1 MPSLRR
7 GRHAF
12 LVAATFLALIAAG
25 LWGAASAAAA
35 ATTLYVGGPGCSDSG
50 QGTELQPYCT
60 IVKAAT
66 VVLAGQTV
74 RVAAGTYSGRV
85 VVTHSGTAASPIVL
99 QPAPGAV
106 VTVTGGTNGFVVS
119 GKQYVTITGFT
130 VTGTTS
136 YGISLSSSSNL
147 LIASNTVSYSG
158 QPVSGSTAAGIY
170 LKATTNSTITG
181 NNVHHNTDSGI
192 RLTSDASGN
201 TVSYNESSYNA
212 KQFSRSANGIYVAGS
227 ANTILGNLAHHNEDS
242 GLHLAAGGNN
252 SLVAL
257 NVSHDNGDHGIDI
270 HDVTGGG
277 HIVSNTV
284 YRNCTSGINV
294 EGTSSSFVVQNN
306 IAVDNAVFVVN
317 PTPMQFSNT
326 CKRRTGNIGVYD
338 SAPATTT
345 VDSNLVWLSVPGK
358 MYVFGS
364 AFTSLSA
371 MQAATGQEAHGRQ
384 ADPMFVDRAA
394 GDLRLSAGSPAIDSA
409 DSGAV
414 GAQASDIAGR
424 PRVDD
429 PTVVDTGIGPRSFD
443 DRGAYEF
450 QPGV

>member
-1 MPSLRR
+1 MPSLRHGPR
-7 GRHAF
+7 ALLVPAAF
-12 LVAATFLALIAAG
+12 LTLIAAG
-25 LWGAASAAAA
+25 VWGAGSASAA

-50 QGTELQPYCT
+50 QGTEQQPYCT
-60 IVKAAT
+60 TVKAAT

-74 RVAAGTYSGRV
+74 QVAAGTYSGKV
-85 VVTHSGTAASPIVL
+85 VVTHSGTAGSPIVL
-99 QPAPGAV
+99 HPAPGAV
-106 VTVTGGTNGFVVS
+106 VTVTGGTNGFVIS
-119 GKQYVTITGFT
+119 GKQYVTITGFN

-136 YGISLSSSSNL
+136 YGINLSSSSNL
-147 LIASNTVSYSG
+147 LIAGNTVSYSG
-158 QPVSGSTAAGIY
+158 QPVSGSTAVGIY
-170 LKATTNSTITG
+170 VKATTNSMITA

-192 RLTSDASGN
+192 RLTTDDSGN

-212 KQFSRSANGIYVAGS
+212 RQYSRGANGISVIASG
-227 ANTILGNLAHHNEDS
+227 NTILGNLVHHNEDS
-242 GLHLAAGGNN
+242 GLQFTSGGNN
-252 SLVAL
+252 NLVAL
-257 NVSHDNGDHGIDI
+257 NVSHDNGDHGIDNTN
-270 HDVTGGG
+270 VTGDR
-277 HIVSNTV
+277 IISNTV

-294 EGTSSSFVVQNN
+294 EGTSSDLVVQNN

-414 GAQASDIAGR
+414 GAQASDIAGQ